1 MGYYSDLRLSITKRD
16 YLIML
21 EKDEKNSN
29 SCAYILSPDNATVKG
44 YKANGVEC
52 IFIKQDSFKYYKEFE
67 DIQLLE
73 KYLSETKNGYVFF
86 RVGDGW
92 DDIEYRNTA
101 RFKELEIPFKFI
113 ENIEKKARKD
123 LLSEL
128 NTKNKKYKITSK
140 DHIFT
145 DKIDILEYFKNNKEF
160 KELLKKEYD
169 NNMQFKL
176 VIHIDIANSDAE
188 VTLFSRSPKEEYY
201 EEKQRT
207 NINLNSAISSL
218 GYSNKDLYLKS
229 INQEEEEEEFE

>member
-29 SCAYILSPDNATVKG
+29 SCAYILSPDNAIVKG
-44 YKANGVEC
+44 YKVNEVEC

-67 DIQLLE
+67 EIQLLE
-73 KYLSETKNGYVFF
+73 KYLSETKKGYVFF
-86 RVGDGW
+86 RIGDGW

-101 RFKELEIPFKFI
+101 RFKELEMPFKFI

-123 LLSEL
+123 LLFEI

-140 DHIFT
+140 NHIFT

-160 KELLKKEYD
+160 KEKLKEEY
-169 NNMQFKL
+169 NNNIQFKL
-176 VIHIDIANSDAE
+176 KIYIDISSQEAE
-188 VTLFSRSPKEEYY
+188 VTLYSRNPKEEYY
-201 EEKQRT
+201 VEIQR
-207 NINLNSAISSL
+207 NSIDLDSAILSL
-218 GYSNKDLYLKS
+218 GYSNKESYLKS
-229 INQEEEEEEFE
+229 INQKEEEEEFE

>member
-92 DDIEYRNTA
+92 DDIE
-101 RFKELEIPFKFI
+101 
-113 ENIEKKARKD
+113 
-123 LLSEL
+123 
-128 NTKNKKYKITSK
+128 
-140 DHIFT
+140 
-145 DKIDILEYFKNNKEF
+145 
-160 KELLKKEYD
+160 
-169 NNMQFKL
+169 
-176 VIHIDIANSDAE
+176 
-188 VTLFSRSPKEEYY
+188 
-201 EEKQRT
+201 
-207 NINLNSAISSL
+207 
-218 GYSNKDLYLKS
+218 
-229 INQEEEEEEFE
+229 

>member
-1 MGYYSDLRLSITKRD
+1 M
-16 YLIML
+16 
-21 EKDEKNSN
+21 
-29 SCAYILSPDNATVKG
+29 
-44 YKANGVEC
+44 
-52 IFIKQDSFKYYKEFE
+52 KQ
-67 DIQLLE
+67 
-73 KYLSETKNGYVFF
+73 KNGYVFF

-188 VTLFSRSPKEEYY
+188 VTLYSRNPKEEYY
-201 EEKQRT
+201 VERQR
-207 NINLNSAISSL
+207 NSINLDSAILSL
-218 GYSNKDLYLKS
+218 GYANKESYLKS
-229 INQEEEEEEFE
+229 INQKEDEEEFE

>member
-1 MGYYSDLRLSITKRD
+1 MGYYSDLRFSITKRD
-16 YLIML
+16 YLLML

-29 SCAYILSPDNATVKG
+29 SCAYILNPDNATVKG

-73 KYLSETKNGYVFF
+73 KYLSETKSGYVFF
-86 RVGDGW
+86 IVCDGW

-113 ENIEKKARKD
+113 ESIEKKARKD
-123 LLSEL
+123 LLFEL

-140 DHIFT
+140 NHIFT

-176 VIHIDIANSDAE
+176 VIHIDISNNDAE
-188 VTLFSRSPKEEYY
+188 VTLYSRNPKEEYY
-201 EEKQRT
+201 VERQR
-207 NINLNSAISSL
+207 NSINLDSAILSL
-218 GYSNKDLYLKS
+218 GYANKESYLKS
-229 INQEEEEEEFE
+229 INQKEDEEEFE

>member
-86 RVGDGW
+86 RIGDGW

-113 ENIEKKARKD
+113 DSIEKKARKD
-123 LLSEL
+123 LLFEL
-128 NTKNKKYKITSK
+128 NAKNRRYKITSK
-140 DHIFT
+140 DHVFT
-145 DKIDILEYFKNNKEF
+145 NKIDILEYFRNNKKF
-160 KELLKKEYD
+160 KEKLKEEYD
-169 NNMQFKL
+169 NNIQFKL
-176 VIHIDIANSDAE
+176 KIHIDISNKEAE
-188 VTLFSRSPKEEYY
+188 VILYSRNPEEEYY
-201 EEKQRT
+201 VEKER
-207 NINLNSAISSL
+207 NSINLDSAILSL
-218 GYSNKDLYLKS
+218 GYSNQELYLKS
-229 INQEEEEEEFE
+229 INQKEDEEEFE

>member
-128 NTKNKKYKITSK
+128 NNKNKKYKITSK

-145 DKIDILEYFKNNKEF
+145 DKFDILEYFKNNKEF

-176 VIHIDIANSDAE
+176 VIHIDIANNDAE

-201 EEKQRT
+201 VERQR
-207 NINLNSAISSL
+207 NSINLDSAILSL
-218 GYSNKDLYLKS
+218 GYANKESYLKS
-229 INQEEEEEEFE
+229 INQKEDEEEFE

>member
-29 SCAYILSPDNATVKG
+29 SCAYILSPDNAIVKG

-73 KYLSETKNGYVFF
+73 KYLSETKSGYVFF
-86 RVGDGW
+86 RIGSSW

-113 ENIEKKARKD
+113 ESIEKKACKD
-123 LLSEL
+123 LLFKL
-128 NTKNKKYKITSK
+128 DTKKKKYKITGRN
-140 DHIFT
+140 HIFT
-145 DKIDILEYFKNNKEF
+145 DKIDILEYFRNNKEF
-160 KELLKKEYD
+160 KEKLKEEYD
-169 NNMQFKL
+169 KNIQFKL
-176 VIHIDIANSDAE
+176 KIYIDISNKEAE
-188 VTLFSRSPKEEYY
+188 IILYSRNPKEEYY
-201 EEKQRT
+201 IERQR
-207 NINLNSAISSL
+207 NSIDLDTAILSL
-218 GYSNKDLYLKS
+218 GYSDKESYLQS
-229 INQEEEEEEFE
+229 INQEEEEEFE